1 MKQEFEKRAFM
12 TDYAVIIISNF
23 HAYTNYYDT
32 WESAQQSFM
41 RLAEHLKGNNR
52 TLVREIILTFKDEIK
67 AIKVFCNIK

>member
-1 MKQEFEKRAFM
+1 MKQEFEKRAFK

-41 RLAEHLKGNNR
+41 RLSKHLQGNNQ
-52 TLVREIILTFKDEIK
+52 TLVREIILTFKEEIK
-67 AIKVFCNIK
+67 MLCSLT